1 MHFFVRK
8 FRFYQGVLLDSF
20 IFSEPMVGGLK
31 LLINVYPMYYVFDL
45 AQLVSFIPSPAK
57 PV

>member
-1 MHFFVRK
+1 MRFFVRK

-45 AQLVSFIPSPAK
+45 AQLVSFIPS
-57 PV
+57 